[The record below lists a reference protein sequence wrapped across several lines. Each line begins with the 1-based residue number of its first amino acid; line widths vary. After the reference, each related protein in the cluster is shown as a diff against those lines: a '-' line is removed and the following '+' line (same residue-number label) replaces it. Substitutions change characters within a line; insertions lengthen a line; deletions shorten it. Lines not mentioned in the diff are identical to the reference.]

1 MSGRESFPHHGW
13 RAALTFACCAAAALA
28 AVVFPPAQGPAGESG
43 SASAGVQVDR
53 RRQAKPRSSEQ
64 PLPAAP
70 AHGQGPNKPGQREVP
85 RPSAARALNRTSQC
99 KTSVGDIQLCQALGP
114 AAPCPVQGIDCA
126 ACGCSPRG
134 WDAMSAIPW
143 QVYGQGEYVG
153 HDRLPHVP
161 EYRLRVDDQ
170 LELVFRVTR
179 EELSEPYQLNV
190 GDELRIESAVAEP
203 LKRDVVIQP
212 DGMISLPLVGQVKA
226 TRRSVEQ
233 LRQELEELYE
243 QYFRVPGITV
253 TPLKV
258 NSKLEDLRATVD
270 SRQGFGGQSRRAVVT
285 PEGTIGLPGLGSVP
299 AQGLTLE
306 ELKLEI
312 DARYAQQIQG
322 IEVTPILLERAP
334 RFIYVVGEVKTP
346 GRYRLEGPTTVMQ
359 AISLGGGW
367 NVGANLR
374 QVVVFRRGDDWRLLA
389 TMLDLRGAL
398 YGKRPCPCDEI
409 WLNDADIVVVPK
421 SPILV
426 LDNFIELVFTK
437 GIYGVLPFQTF
448 YSFNSFSTVAGS

>member
-1 MSGRESFPHHGW
+1 MNSTCTIDTMRRSLRRACKPALVIGTCCALLAATLSYCQPYAAPQPGITRADPAGALQSSVDDAAK
-13 RAALTFACCAAAALA
+13 RAA
-28 AVVFPPAQGPAGESG
+28 Q
-43 SASAGVQVDR
+43 
-53 RRQAKPRSSEQ
+53 RRQDDRSI
-64 PLPAAP
+64 
-70 AHGQGPNKPGQREVP
+70 V
-85 RPSAARALNRTSQC
+85 
-99 KTSVGDIQLCQALGP
+99 LCQALGP
-114 AAPCPVQGIDCA
+114 AAPCPIRGVDCA
-126 ACGCSPRG
+126 ECGCAPRG
-134 WDAMSAIPW
+134 WDAMAVIPW

-153 HDRLPHVP
+153 HERLPHVP

-190 GDELRIESAVAEP
+190 GDELRIEAVVDERM
-203 LKRDVVIQP
+203 KRDVVIQP
-212 DGMISLPLVGQVKA
+212 DGMITLPLVGQVKA
-226 TRRSVEQ
+226 TRRSVDQ
-233 LRQELEELYE
+233 LREELEELFKE
-243 QYFRVPGITV
+243 YFPVPGITV

-312 DARYAQQIQG
+312 DERYAQHIQG
-322 IEVTPILLERAP
+322 IEVTPILIERAP
-334 RFIYVVGEVKTP
+334 RFVYVVGEVKTP

-359 AISLGGGW
+359 AITLGGGW

-437 GIYGVLPFQTF
+437 GIYGVMPFQTF
-448 YSFNSFSTVAGS
+448 YSFNTVSTVAGS

>member
-1 MSGRESFPHHGW
+1 MHSTCTIDALRRSMY
-13 RAALTFACCAAAALA
+13 RARQPALVIGTCCGLLATLSYCQPYAATQPSIA
-28 AVVFPPAQGPAGESG
+28 ST
-43 SASAGVQVDR
+43 ASAGSPQSSADDAAKRVAQRCQDDR
-53 RRQAKPRSSEQ
+53 RI
-64 PLPAAP
+64 
-70 AHGQGPNKPGQREVP
+70 V
-85 RPSAARALNRTSQC
+85 
-99 KTSVGDIQLCQALGP
+99 LCQALGP
-114 AAPCPVQGIDCA
+114 AAPCPVRGVDCA
-126 ACGCSPRG
+126 EWGCAPCG

-153 HDRLPHVP
+153 HERLAHVP

-170 LELVFRVTR
+170 LELVFRLTR

-190 GDELRIESAVAEP
+190 GDELRIEAVVDERM
-203 LKRDVVIQP
+203 KRDVVIQP
-212 DGMISLPLVGQVKA
+212 DGMITLPLVGQVKA

-233 LRQELEELYE
+233 LREELEELFKE
-243 QYFRVPGITV
+243 YFPVPGITV

-258 NSKLEDLRATVD
+258 NSRLEDLRATVD

-312 DARYAQQIQG
+312 DERYAQQIQG
-322 IEVTPILLERAP
+322 IEVTPILIERAP
-334 RFIYVVGEVKTP
+334 RFVYVVGEVKTP

-437 GIYGVLPFQTF
+437 GIYGVMPFQTF
-448 YSFNSFSTVAGS
+448 YSFNTVGAVVGS